1 MIGPE
6 GADRPCAGI
15 ILAGAVL
22 LLWPSILNWHPYLF
36 WDTYGYFLQG
46 KAYARLMLAAAGIGP
61 PPAEVA
67 QGWIGAAGRMLA
79 RDPAIRSPTW
89 SLVTYSTAVAGSF
102 WLLALTNAL
111 AAAATVEL
119 ALVRLLGLPP
129 ASRLLLLAGM
139 AALTSLP
146 WFASYLMP
154 DLFAGL
160 LVLAASLLVFAWP
173 SLRPAERAALIAL
186 YVATLTFHTS
196 QLLLGVLLPPLA
208 ALVPGMLAERG
219 RRLVRLGLPCI
230 AAAGFLVALGW
241 RGFGEPSATP
251 HSPPFLLARAWED
264 GPARTYLAEACPAAG
279 CAICAH
285 LDRLAPTAQ
294 EFLWRKEDS
303 YFAMDLATRAALRTE
318 ERPILLQALRA
329 DPLGELWAALV
340 NAASQAARF
349 GLDDFVL
356 GRGAAVTPTDYT
368 FVYLPLAPSAV
379 WGLGTFSAIVY
390 GGAALALAVLA
401 TLWRCG
407 RLATR
412 ERQMVLFVLVALLLN
427 AAICGALSGPHPRYQ
442 ARVVWLLPLLA
453 AALSLSPRAAPP
465 PRAA

>member
-1 MIGPE
+1 VVGPE
-6 GADRPCAGI
+6 VAERPRAGI
-15 ILAGAVL
+15 ILAGAAL

-46 KAYARLMLAAAGIGP
+46 EAYARLMLAAAGIGP

-89 SLVTYSTAVAGSF
+89 SLVTYGTAVAGSF

-111 AAAATVEL
+111 VAAATVEL

-129 ASRLLLLAGM
+129 ATRLLVLAGM
-139 AALTSLP
+139 AAVTSLP

-160 LVLAASLLVFAWP
+160 LVLAALLLVFAWS
-173 SLRPAERAALIAL
+173 SLRPVERSGLIAL
-186 YVATLTFHTS
+186 YVAALTFHTS
-196 QLLLGVLLPPLA
+196 QLLLGILLPPLA
-208 ALVPGMLAERG
+208 ALVPGTLAERS

-230 AAAGFLVALGW
+230 AAAGLLVSVGW
-241 RGFGEPSATP
+241 LCFEEPSATP

-264 GPARTYLAEACPAAG
+264 GPARAYLAEACPAAG
-279 CAICAH
+279 WAICTH
-285 LDRLAPTAQ
+285 LDRMAPTAQ
-294 EFLWRKEDS
+294 EFLWREEDS
-303 YFAMDLATRAALRTE
+303 YFAMDLATRTAVRAE
-318 ERPILLQALRA
+318 ERPILLRALRI
-329 DPLGELWAALV
+329 DPLGELRAALA
-340 NAASQAARF
+340 NAASQAIRI

-368 FVYLPLAPSAV
+368 FIYLPLAPAAA
-379 WGLGTFSAIVY
+379 WGLSTFSAIVY

-401 TLWRCG
+401 TLWRRG
-407 RLATR
+407 RLTAR
-412 ERQMVLFVLVALLLN
+412 EQQMVLFVLAALLLN
-427 AAICGALSGPHPRYQ
+427 AAICGALSGPHPRDQ

-453 AALSLSPRAAPP
+453 AALSLSARGMPAPRAA
-465 PRAA
+465 